1 MIMID
6 FFLTAGLPAID
17 ENLEKV
23 IDALQGYNIG
33 SFGGITEMA
42 AGWAWLFLFI
52 MLSWEFIKM
61 IGLNYQWSLAKLL
74 RPFAFVILLSFY
86 GTFADA
92 IMAPGNALKGAGR
105 GMATVQNKMVEK
117 KQKEV
122 DSLANKYRNL
132 LVAKITNYRSIEK
145 TMAQQRTAER
155 QLEEEKSLLGIL
167 ESLGGA
173 TLSATVGNVAG
184 PAGAIAGAV
193 ANPVKGAIEEI
204 RKIFIDGEEDIFTS
218 TYKDLEAL
226 GKQWAVTLETT
237 VAEMINEFIKFLS
250 ELALQMMYYGMLIVA
265 EFGRQVLYMF
275 GPLAIAVSV
284 IPPFSDAWSTW
295 VARMVNI
302 TLYPFLV
309 FICIAMIDE
318 VFMVTLDTD
327 LKAYQELLKEA
338 EEITGNMPWEKIGEL
353 GLSSLGSTV
362 SYVAAA
368 LAGSYAMKMVPEV
381 ASWIMPAGAS
391 SGIAAAAGGFGKIFK
406 TN

>member
-1 MIMID
+1 MMKD
-6 FFLTAGLPAID
+6 LLLTAGLPAID
-17 ENLEKV
+17 ENLERV
-23 IDALQGYNIG
+23 LDALSGYSIG
-33 SFGGITEMA
+33 SFGSITGMA
-42 AGWAWLFLFI
+42 TGWAWLFLFI
-52 MLSWEFIKM
+52 MISWEFIKM
-61 IGLNYQWSLAKLL
+61 IGLNYQWSLAKLF
-74 RPFAFVILLSFY
+74 RPFAFVFLLSFY
-86 GTFADA
+86 GLFADA
-92 IMAPGNALKGAGR
+92 IMAPGNSLKYAGR
-105 GMATVQNKMVEK
+105 GMAMAQNKMVEK
-117 KQKEV
+117 EQKKV
-122 DSLANKYRNL
+122 DSLATKYRNV
-132 LVAKITNYRSIEK
+132 LVRKITMYRSIEK
-145 TMAQQRTAER
+145 AMAQQRTAER

-167 ESLGGA
+167 ESIGGA
-173 TLSATVGNVAG
+173 TLSATVGSAAG
-184 PAGAIAGAV
+184 PVGSIAGAV
-193 ANPVKGAIEEI
+193 SNPVKGAIEEI

-226 GKQWAVTLETT
+226 SKQWAVTLETT

-265 EFGRQVLYMF
+265 EFGKQVLLIF
-275 GPLAIAVSV
+275 GPLAIAVSI

-302 TLYPFLV
+302 SLYPFLV

-318 VFMVTLDTD
+318 VFMVTLDAD
-327 LKAYQELLKEA
+327 FKAYQELLKETDK
-338 EEITGNMPWEKIGEL
+338 ITDVMSWEQIGEL

>member
-1 MIMID
+1 MMTD
-6 FFLTAGLPAID
+6 LLLTAGLPAID
-17 ENLEKV
+17 ENLERV
-23 IDALQGYNIG
+23 LDALSGYSIG
-33 SFGGITEMA
+33 SFGNITGMA
-42 AGWAWLFLFI
+42 TGWAWLFLFI
-52 MLSWEFIKM
+52 MISWEFIKM
-61 IGLNYQWSLAKLL
+61 IGLNYQWSLAKLF
-74 RPFAFVILLSFY
+74 RPFAFVFLLSFY
-86 GTFADA
+86 GLFADA
-92 IMAPGNALKGAGR
+92 IMAPGNSLKYAGR
-105 GMATVQNKMVEK
+105 GMAMAQNKMVEK
-117 KQKEV
+117 EQKKV
-122 DSLANKYRNL
+122 DSLATKYRNV
-132 LVAKITNYRSIEK
+132 LVRKITMYRSIEK
-145 TMAQQRTAER
+145 AMAQQRTAER

-167 ESLGGA
+167 ESIGGA
-173 TLSATVGNVAG
+173 TLSATVGSAAG
-184 PAGAIAGAV
+184 PVGSIAGAV
-193 ANPVKGAIEEI
+193 SNPVKGAIEEI

-226 GKQWAVTLETT
+226 SKQWAVTLETT

-265 EFGRQVLYMF
+265 EFGKQVLLIF
-275 GPLAIAVSV
+275 GPLAIAVSI

-302 TLYPFLV
+302 SLYPFLV

-318 VFMVTLDTD
+318 VFMVTLDAD
-327 LKAYQELLKEA
+327 FKAYQELLKETDK
-338 EEITGNMPWEKIGEL
+338 ITDVMSWEQIGEL
-353 GLSSLGSTV
+353 GLSSLGSTI

>member
-1 MIMID
+1 MMTD
-6 FFLTAGLPAID
+6 LLLTAGLPAID
-17 ENLEKV
+17 ENLERV
-23 IDALQGYNIG
+23 LDALSGYSIG
-33 SFGGITEMA
+33 SFGSITGMA
-42 AGWAWLFLFI
+42 TGWAWLFLFI
-52 MLSWEFIKM
+52 MISWEFIKM
-61 IGLNYQWSLAKLL
+61 IGLNYQWSLAKLF
-74 RPFAFVILLSFY
+74 RPFAFVFLLSFY
-86 GTFADA
+86 GLFADA
-92 IMAPGNALKGAGR
+92 IMAPGNSLKYAGR
-105 GMATVQNKMVEK
+105 GMAMAQNKMVEK
-117 KQKEV
+117 EQKKV
-122 DSLANKYRNL
+122 DSLATKYRNV
-132 LVAKITNYRSIEK
+132 LVRKITMYRSIEK
-145 TMAQQRTAER
+145 AMAQQRTAER

-167 ESLGGA
+167 ESIGGA
-173 TLSATVGNVAG
+173 TLSATVGSAAG
-184 PAGAIAGAV
+184 PVGSIAGAV
-193 ANPVKGAIEEI
+193 SNPVKGAIEEI

-226 GKQWAVTLETT
+226 SKQWAVTLETT

-265 EFGRQVLYMF
+265 EFGKQVLLIF
-275 GPLAIAVSV
+275 GPLAIAVSI

-295 VARMVNI
+295 VARMVNVS
-302 TLYPFLV
+302 LYPFLV

-318 VFMVTLDTD
+318 VFMVTLDAD
-327 LKAYQELLKEA
+327 FKAYQELLKETDK
-338 EEITGNMPWEKIGEL
+338 ITDVMSWEQIGEL

>member
-1 MIMID
+1 MMTD
-6 FFLTAGLPAID
+6 LLLTAGLPAID
-17 ENLEKV
+17 ENLERV
-23 IDALQGYNIG
+23 LDALSGYSIG
-33 SFGGITEMA
+33 SFGSITGMA
-42 AGWAWLFLFI
+42 TGWAWLFLFI
-52 MLSWEFIKM
+52 MISWEFIKM
-61 IGLNYQWSLAKLL
+61 IGLNYQWSLAKLF
-74 RPFAFVILLSFY
+74 RPFAFVFLLSFY
-86 GTFADA
+86 GLFADA
-92 IMAPGNALKGAGR
+92 IMAPGNSLKYAGR
-105 GMATVQNKMVEK
+105 GMAMVQNKMVEK
-117 KQKEV
+117 EQKKV
-122 DSLANKYRNL
+122 DSLATKYRNV
-132 LVAKITNYRSIEK
+132 LVRKITMYRSIEK
-145 TMAQQRTAER
+145 AMAQQRTAER

-167 ESLGGA
+167 ESIGGA
-173 TLSATVGNVAG
+173 TLSATVGSAAG
-184 PAGAIAGAV
+184 PVGSIAGAV
-193 ANPVKGAIEEI
+193 SNPVKGAIEEI

-226 GKQWAVTLETT
+226 SKQWAVTLETT

-265 EFGRQVLYMF
+265 EFGKQVLLIF
-275 GPLAIAVSV
+275 GPLAIAVSI

-302 TLYPFLV
+302 SLYPFLV

-318 VFMVTLDTD
+318 VFMVTLDAD
-327 LKAYQELLKEA
+327 FKAYQELLKETDK
-338 EEITGNMPWEKIGEL
+338 ITDVMSWEQIGEL
-353 GLSSLGSTV
+353 GLSSLGSTI